1 MVVHI
6 LGNLCCK
13 SERLS
18 NCIFWLRTG
27 LSAMRY
33 SFDRGQDTNILQGK
47 VYQLL
52 IVREVV
58 ADSQF
63 M

>member
-1 MVVHI
+1 
-6 LGNLCCK
+6 
-13 SERLS
+13 
-18 NCIFWLRTG
+18 
-27 LSAMRY
+27 MRY